1 MVRTKPPAGTAQ
13 KRAPTA
19 GKTTTGGRP
28 PAKRTKNAGTRGGVR
43 IRIPSVGKVLA
54 LAQRRANAYSGGVKK
69 PHRYR
74 PGTVALR
81 EIRRFQKSTELL
93 VRKAPFGRL
102 VREIAQD
109 QGKIQDARFQAS
121 AVLASQEATEAY
133 ATTLFNDSNLT
144 AMHAKRVTIQ
154 PKDIQLVRRLRG
166 ERNNK

>member
-1 MVRTKPPAGTAQ
+1 M
-13 KRAPTA
+13 
-19 GKTTTGGRP
+19 
-28 PAKRTKNAGTRGGVR
+28 
-43 IRIPSVGKVLA
+43 
-54 LAQRRANAYSGGVKK
+54 YSGGVKK

-109 QGKIQDARFQAS
+109 HGKILNVRFQAS
-121 AVLASQEATEAY
+121 AIHASQEATEAY

-166 ERNNK
+166 EHLGLCDDT